1 MLPSD
6 LLLSRRRNGTLV
18 PHRLPHDADTR
29 ALAAEMIVLFTE
41 AVGQRR
47 ASLDETLAAFEGEDT
62 AFKVKRGLAH
72 LLQNDFSTFETVA
85 PLDPP
90 ELRRRVF
97 ALGASAAPTRA
108 RRAALLQRA
117 ADTLAL
123 EQGGLFT
130 APDIAAGL
138 FADLPTRQVLTAFDP
153 PAPDALIHR
162 FNLAQAQGVFYRAHD
177 LLITA
182 HRNEPARYKQLFRYV
197 KLFGLMTLIEGDAD
211 HGFTLR
217 VDGPASLFAPSTRY
231 GLAMAKLLPALLHV
245 TKWSLRASLKP
256 RVFPDDAASSNRL
269 REDPLAADTFGL
281 DAACGLVSHYAP
293 PKEFDSILEEA
304 FAARWEKLD
313 TPWKLEREVDLVPVP
328 GSAIIPDFRVVHP
341 DGRSVL
347 VEIVGYWRPDY
358 LRKKFALVRRSG
370 RRDIVL
376 AVSERL
382 NLDAAGVNLDEFAEQ
397 IVWFKGKL
405 DPKAVLARVEAVAAS
420 LSPPPP
426 AAEVKKRTPAARRS
440 SRKPP
445 AAPAP

>member
-6 LLLSRRRNGTLV
+6 LLISRRRQGALV
-18 PHRLPHDADTR
+18 PHRLPLDADTR
-29 ALAAEMIVLFTE
+29 DLAAELLTLFTG
-41 AVGQRR
+41 ALGQRR
-47 ASLDETLAAFEGEDT
+47 AALDETLAAFEGEDT

-72 LLQNDFSTFETVA
+72 VLLNDFSTFETVA

-90 ELRRRVF
+90 ELRRHVF
-97 ALGASAAPTRA
+97 ALGAPAAPTRA

-117 ADTLAL
+117 ADALAL
-123 EQGGLFT
+123 ARGQLVT
-130 APDIAAGL
+130 APEIVAGL
-138 FADLPTRQVLTAFDP
+138 FADLPSRQVLTAFDP
-153 PAPDALIHR
+153 PTPDALIHR
-162 FNLAQAQGVFYRAHD
+162 YNLAQAQGVFYRAHD

-245 TKWSLRASLKP
+245 TKWSLHASLKP
-256 RVFPDDAASSNRL
+256 RVFPGDDPASSTRV
-269 REDPLAADTFGL
+269 REDPPASDAFAL

-328 GSAIIPDFRVVHP
+328 GSAIIPDFRVAHP

-347 VEIVGYWRPDY
+347 VEIVGFWRPEY
-358 LRKKFALVRRSG
+358 LRKKFALVRRAG

-382 NLDAAGVNLDEFAEQ
+382 NLDAAGVNLDDLADRL
-397 IVWFKGKL
+397 VWFKGKL
-405 DPKAVLARVEAVAAS
+405 EPRAVLERVEAVAAS
-420 LSPPPP
+420 LPAPGGIRKRKSGGRSPT
-426 AAEVKKRTPAARRS
+426 RT
-440 SRKPP
+440 PP